1 MSDFISLKD
10 KRVVITG
17 GSGFFG
23 SHIKI
28 ELEKEDVSEIIIP
41 KSAEYDLRNPLMVKS
56 VLEGADIVIHAA
68 GTVSGIGGIQKQPA
82 TSFYDNAIMGLHIME
97 ESYKAGVQKL
107 VNIGTACSYPKFAPI
122 PLKEED
128 FWKGFPEETNAPYGI
143 AKRLLITGA
152 DVYKKQ
158 YNLNIIPL
166 IIFNLYGPRDNFD
179 LETSHVIPAL
189 IRKCLEN
196 EKLVIWGDGSPTRSF
211 LFVEDAARA
220 VVLATKNYNKS
231 YPVNISSPEEIS
243 IKELVDIII
252 ELTGFKGE
260 IEFDTTKPN
269 GQPRR
274 CADVELAK
282 KEFNFTTQYAIRE
295 GLKKT
300 INWYKLNNELL

>member
-1 MSDFISLKD
+1 MSEPISLKD
-10 KRVVITG
+10 KRIVLTG

-23 SHIKI
+23 SHIKT
-28 ELEKEDVSEIIIP
+28 ELEKEAVSEIIIP
-41 KSAEYDLRNPLMVKS
+41 RSSEFDLRNPQMVKS

-82 TSFYDNAIMGLHIME
+82 TSFYDNAIMGLHVLE
-97 ESYKAGVQKL
+97 ESQKAGVQKL

-122 PLKEED
+122 PLVEED
-128 FWKGFPEETNAPYGI
+128 LWKGFPEETNAPYGV
-143 AKRLLITGA
+143 AKRMLIAGA
-152 DVYKKQ
+152 DAYKNQ
-158 YNLNIIPL
+158 YNLNVIPL

-196 EKLVIWGDGSPTRSF
+196 DKLVIWGDGSPTRSF

-220 VVLATKNYNKS
+220 VILATKQYNKS
-231 YPVNISSPEEIS
+231 YPVNISSPDETS
-243 IKELVDIII
+243 IKELVEMII
-252 ELTGFKGE
+252 ELTGFNGST
-260 IEFDTTKPN
+260 EFDTTKPN

-282 KEFNFTTQYAIRE
+282 KEFNFTAKYSIRE

-300 INWYKLNNELL
+300 IDWYKLNK